1 MAKSVVVVVFELGHV
16 GKGRLTQQRRQR
28 AVLLLLGLILKKI
41 QLDYERR
48 RRRRAHIL
56 VRFEHG
62 VFARVLRSIRIQDN
76 GVIELPQV
84 NRGRQVERAVGAE
97 QIGLDFL
104 IVAIDERGAKP
115 VAWIWTRYV
124 QVDVLFIFAIRFAT
138 ATASAYRLIYECFGQ
153 AAQIEIAWKCAIV
166 RRYHGIGGVFEIAL
180 NVLNKIIMSNSKEH
194 FKNKK

>member
-1 MAKSVVVVVFELGHV
+1 M
-16 GKGRLTQQRRQR
+16 
-28 AVLLLLGLILKKI
+28 LGLILKKI
-41 QLDYERR
+41 QLDGERR
-48 RRRRAHIL
+48 RHRRAHIL

-62 VFARVLRSIRIQDN
+62 VFARGLRSIRIQDN

-115 VAWIWTRYV
+115 VAWVWTRYV

-138 ATASAYRLIYECFGQ
+138 ASYCLIYECFGQ

-180 NVLNKIIMSNSKEH
+180 NVLNKIIMSNSKERI
-194 FKNKK
+194 